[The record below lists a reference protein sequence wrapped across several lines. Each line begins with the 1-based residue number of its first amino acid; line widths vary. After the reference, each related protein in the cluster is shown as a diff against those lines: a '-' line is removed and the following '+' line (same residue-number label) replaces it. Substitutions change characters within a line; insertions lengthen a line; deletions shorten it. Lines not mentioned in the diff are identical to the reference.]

1 MNLVEALLKA
11 DEKKVMEIPTE
22 KVEIKRLTE
31 MLGEPFIIEVGGVSN
46 KRVAEITDACT
57 ITKRHG
63 RTETNT
69 YQVNMMLMVEGI
81 KTKFGDQE
89 LLKKYGCA
97 TVKELYEKIF
107 NVGET
112 ALIVQKIS
120 DLSGVNKD
128 DQEEEIDA
136 VKN

>member
-11 DEKKVMEIPTE
+11 DEKKVTEIPTE
-22 KVEIKRLTE
+22 KMEIKRLSK
-31 MLGEPFIIEVGGVSN
+31 LVGGPFIIEVGGVSN
-46 KRVAEITDACT
+46 KRVSEITDACT
-57 ITKRHG
+57 VTKRHG
-63 RTETNT
+63 KTETNT

-81 KTKFGDQE
+81 KTKFGDKE

-112 ALIVQKIS
+112 TLIVQKIS
-120 DLSGVNKD
+120 DLSGVNKEE
-128 DQEEEIDA
+128 QEEEIEA